1 MTIKVT
7 ITNSD
12 NRETA
17 VISVSVYGC
26 SNPPDSDRPTQ
37 PVTELKG
44 GESMEAYVHPHQ
56 YIMVRESHL
65 AARVD
70 PAYK

>member
-17 VISVSVYGC
+17 IIRVS
-26 SNPPDSDRPTQ
+26 
-37 PVTELKG
+37 
-44 GESMEAYVHPHQ
+44 
-56 YIMVRESHL
+56 
-65 AARVD
+65 RVD
-70 PAYK
+70 PNSAGVVPIPCGPDLSGGQSVETYVHSAQMIEIIEISQ